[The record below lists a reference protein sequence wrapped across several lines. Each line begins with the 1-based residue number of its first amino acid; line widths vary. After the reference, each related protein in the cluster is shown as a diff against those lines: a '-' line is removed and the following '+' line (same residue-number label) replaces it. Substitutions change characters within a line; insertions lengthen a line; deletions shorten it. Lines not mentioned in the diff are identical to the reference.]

1 LIKIAKSIDTIQDL
15 SVKTFISKNRSGS
28 LEVIARYKRLVE
40 QINSC
45 KHNLD
50 ASMLSILYL
59 IDKFSRVWIDIAD
72 LVIPLEEKE

>member
-1 LIKIAKSIDTIQDL
+1 MPYRI
-15 SVKTFISKNRSGS
+15 SVKTFIGKNRSGS
-28 LEVIARYKRLVE
+28 LEVIARYKRLIE
-40 QINSC
+40 QVNSC

-50 ASMLSILYL
+50 ASMLNILYL